1 MSQSHRI
8 RLPLHYAGRR
18 RRFFAFFID
27 FIILVVVSGL
37 AALALSVLGVG
48 VETLDPENAE
58 WADVLLDNA
67 APITGWGAAFA
78 FAYFFLMTAWRG
90 ATIGKL
96 TLGLRV
102 VNAEGRRPD
111 LGPLAVR
118 EIVARALAA
127 IAVAALGP
135 VAGETVGSAI
145 VLITIILIL
154 FEQRR
159 QGVHD
164 RVARTYVVLV
174 EDD

>member
-18 RRFFAFFID
+18 RRFFAFLID
-27 FIILVVVSGL
+27 FIVIGVVSGL
-37 AALALSVLGVG
+37 AALILGEFGVG
-48 VETLDPENAE
+48 VDLFDPENAE
-58 WADVLLDNA
+58 RGDVLLDTA

-102 VNAEGRRPD
+102 VNAEGRRPG

-135 VAGETVGSAI
+135 GVGETVGSAI